1 MEATSSRAKSRLL
14 FIILSLG
21 LIIGGQTWARTTTLD
36 HEQATLVSKFAKYV
50 TWPTEARQRE
60 FVIGVYDDAEKYTY
74 FSNFFANKGIRG
86 KDILVRLVK
95 TTSEAEEVNI
105 LYVPSLNQNRF
116 IKLADK
122 VSGSHVLI
130 ISENSKYNQNTMVD
144 ISYNEDDAKIV
155 LKVND
160 DAIKAEQLMI
170 PELSYFTDDK
180 KDEEI
185 LTISPTA
192 LKKQRTDQLAKLQK
206 DFIQQKEI
214 LESLETQTIQQKN
227 LLDEL
232 NQKLSLSK
240 DNAEKQELTLQK
252 NAVRLKLSEQENEKK
267 NQEIKAQEKKLQQLE
282 KQLKNQQAQL
292 ENTPQNEKDDNSEQQ
307 SQADAQAINELTEK
321 LKKQEGITN
330 NTLKKVTV
338 LTDENKS
345 LASFQTLFYVVL
357 LIAIIALV
365 IAYLMWK
372 KTLNATSQTLIKSDV
387 KKDPLLPVRE
397 KQLIKS
403 ENLAALGYVATD
415 VTYAASLALDDLK
428 HELDSIGD
436 TKNAAKLN
444 PVLTLL
450 DNFNVIAADQDDTKI
465 QSFDIITYIKNM
477 MMLFDLEFSQSDI
490 TYNYSGENTLVIK
503 SVPSFIAIVL
513 LNLIN
518 NSLKHGFDN
527 KGKGKITLKVD
538 KSSKNGA
545 KITYT
550 DNGKGMNKAIL
561 KQVFEPFFTTR
572 NDRGYVGVGMS
583 TTYDLIKNKLAGDI
597 SIESQEGKGTTVTIT
612 LP

>member
-397 KQLIKS
+397 KQLINS

-436 TKNAAKLN
+436 TKNAAKLK

-450 DNFNVIAADQDDTKI
+450 DNFNIIAADQDDTKI

>member
-282 KQLKNQQAQL
+282 KQLKTQQAQL
-292 ENTPQNEKDDNSEQQ
+292 ENTPQNEKDDNFEEQ

-372 KTLNATSQTLIKSDV
+372 KTLNATTQTLIKSDV

-397 KQLIKS
+397 KQLINS

-415 VTYAASLALDDLK
+415 VTYAASLALDELK